1 MSRMFY
7 VVIMNLQSDS
17 KGLGYILFVVSQLW
31 LFFVLPL
38 FVLEK
43 LFVSVRQLQLR
54 DGAAFLIVAGGLILF
69 DWFYYFREK
78 AQQRIAMKYRYE
90 FVLRRPIS
98 SFFLFVFLP
107 CLVIMFIGQM
117 IYQYL

>member
-1 MSRMFY
+1 M
-7 VVIMNLQSDS
+7 MNLQFHT
-17 KGLGYILFVVSQLW
+17 KGLGYILFIISQLW
-31 LFFVLPL
+31 LFFVVPL

-43 LFVSVRQLQLR
+43 LFISVSQLHLR
-54 DGAAFLIVAGGLILF
+54 NGAAFLIVAGGLILF

-90 FVLRRPIS
+90 FVLRRPVL
-98 SFFLFVFLP
+98 SFFLFVFLQ
-107 CLVIMFIGQM
+107 CFVIMFIGQI